1 MSEEKL
7 QSDIVRRFSELY
19 PYKKGQ
25 LFHVANERAH
35 QLQAFKAKSIGIVGG
50 VSDLIY
56 VCIFGIK
63 CLEIKSYGS
72 RHSISHLI
80 RQVEWGKTIEE
91 VGHQWR
97 LIRTTQEAIHF
108 INGASYKVGLTTKE
122 VEQLIEE
129 NGNKKT
135 IKF

>member
-1 MSEEKL
+1 MSEERL
-7 QSDIVRRFSELY
+7 QSDIVRKFSELY
-19 PYKKGQ
+19 PYKRGQ

-35 QLQAFKAKSIGIVGG
+35 QLQAFKAKSIGIVAG

-56 VCIFGIK
+56 ICSFGLK
-63 CLEIKSYGS
+63 ALELKAYGS
-72 RHSISHLI
+72 SHKVEHLI

-97 LIRTTQEAIHF
+97 LIRSTQEAIHF

-122 VEQLIEE
+122 VEQLIQE
-129 NGNKKT
+129 NGGKKT